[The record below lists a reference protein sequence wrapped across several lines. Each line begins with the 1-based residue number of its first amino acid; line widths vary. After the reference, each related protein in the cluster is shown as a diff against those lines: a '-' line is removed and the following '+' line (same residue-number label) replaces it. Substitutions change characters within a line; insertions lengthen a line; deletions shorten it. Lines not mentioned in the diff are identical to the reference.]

1 VREGIHPMGIEPL
14 HPPGTKLEDI
24 LIRIYF
30 LRTAKVARWGEWRQK
45 YPIYGGPGA
54 MDAKVQRSG
63 G

>member
-1 VREGIHPMGIEPL
+1 MGIEPL